1 MVSSHFGALQQR
13 VSMKLKISLVLE
25 MLIFYWNPL
34 LQSVY
39 MHLCKQVLIKDT
51 DFVIGFVD

>member
-1 MVSSHFGALQQR
+1 
-13 VSMKLKISLVLE
+13 MKLKISLVLE
-25 MLIFYWNPL
+25 MLIFYWDPL

-39 MHLCKQVLIKDT
+39 VHLCKQVLIKDT

>member
-1 MVSSHFGALQQR
+1 
-13 VSMKLKISLVLE
+13 MKLKISLVVE
-25 MLIFYWNPL
+25 MLIFYWDPL

-51 DFVIGFVD
+51 DFVIGFVDGLNEMLCFAKGSF